1 MICLDKIFREL
12 KKDFNLKVFLDSYEF
27 KIAKSERSELFFDK
41 ENKRF
46 NIFYKSNNELF
57 RLLLETEHYDFN
69 NNFEIKINS
78 SFKDLSIMVDV
89 ARNYPLKVETFK
101 KLIRYMALLG
111 YSTLKIYLEDLF
123 EVNNE
128 PYFGYLRGRYS
139 KEEIKEIVNYA
150 DLFKIEVMPYIQT
163 LAHLN
168 QIKRWCVYR
177 DHFDID
183 DILLVDDERTYTLI
197 DNMLETIS
205 ESFTSKRI
213 NIGMDEAYL
222 LGRGK
227 YLDKNG
233 YEKRVN
239 IFKKH
244 LSKVLTLTSKYN
256 LDVEMWGDMFFN
268 NSSYAYDNL
277 SVEDLNKVNNLKLV
291 YWDYEYKDVK
301 EFQSLIKLHKKV
313 SDKVSTA
320 GGSWKWLGL
329 APNNKYAIA
338 ANINFMKASLKENI
352 EEYTLTCWGDNG
364 SSASI
369 FSILPTL
376 FAVANFSFYQGNKKI
391 DYLFKDIFKISFK
404 DFLYV
409 DKVNN
414 VTINDPLNAKN
425 NISRIYLYNDLLLGT
440 YNSLIDKDQISTY
453 KVIKKKLNKLSKNNS
468 FNYIFKT
475 LFEFC
480 RVLILK
486 VDIMD
491 ELRIAYQ
498 DNNKEKLNEILIKLN
513 KLKNTFDKFY
523 FALYEQYHL
532 EAKGNGFDVIDI
544 RLGGIL
550 QRIKTTIRKIND
562 YLKYG
567 TKIDELEEIM
577 LDFYGNVYSYFH
589 PNDIVDNSYI
599 KISSINVNW

>member
-1 MICLDKIFREL
+1 MICLDKIFIEL

-111 YSTLKIYLEDLF
+111 YSTLKIYFEDLL

-205 ESFTSKRI
+205 ESFKSKRI

-256 LDVEMWGDMFFN
+256 LDVEMWGDMF
-268 NSSYAYDNL
+268 
-277 SVEDLNKVNNLKLV
+277 
-291 YWDYEYKDVK
+291 
-301 EFQSLIKLHKKV
+301 LITQV
-313 SDKVSTA
+313 
-320 GGSWKWLGL
+320 
-329 APNNKYAIA
+329 
-338 ANINFMKASLKENI
+338 
-352 EEYTLTCWGDNG
+352 
-364 SSASI
+364 
-369 FSILPTL
+369 
-376 FAVANFSFYQGNKKI
+376 
-391 DYLFKDIFKISFK
+391 
-404 DFLYV
+404 
-409 DKVNN
+409 
-414 VTINDPLNAKN
+414 
-425 NISRIYLYNDLLLGT
+425 
-440 YNSLIDKDQISTY
+440 
-453 KVIKKKLNKLSKNNS
+453 
-468 FNYIFKT
+468 
-475 LFEFC
+475 
-480 RVLILK
+480 
-486 VDIMD
+486 
-491 ELRIAYQ
+491 
-498 DNNKEKLNEILIKLN
+498 
-513 KLKNTFDKFY
+513 
-523 FALYEQYHL
+523 
-532 EAKGNGFDVIDI
+532 
-544 RLGGIL
+544 
-550 QRIKTTIRKIND
+550 
-562 YLKYG
+562 
-567 TKIDELEEIM
+567 M
-577 LDFYGNVYSYFH
+577 LM
-589 PNDIVDNSYI
+589 II
-599 KISSINVNW
+599 

>member
-111 YSTLKIYLEDLF
+111 YSTLKIYFEDLL

-139 KEEIKEIVNYA
+139 KEEIKEVVNYA

-277 SVEDLNKVNNLKLV
+277 SVQDLNKVNNLKLV

-391 DYLFKDIFKISFK
+391 DYLFKDIFKISFN

-486 VDIMD
+486 VEIMD

-513 KLKNTFDKFY
+513 KLKTTFDKFY

-544 RLGGIL
+544 RLGGVL

>member
-1 MICLDKIFREL
+1 MICLDKIFIEL

-89 ARNYPLKVETFK
+89 ARNYPLKGETFK

-111 YSTLKIYLEDLF
+111 YSTLKIYFEDLL

-391 DYLFKDIFKISFK
+391 DYLFKDIFKISFN

-440 YNSLIDKDQISTY
+440 YNSLIDKGQISTY

>member
-111 YSTLKIYLEDLF
+111 YSTLKIYLEDLL

-391 DYLFKDIFKISFK
+391 DYLFKDIFKISFN

-486 VDIMD
+486 VEIMD

-513 KLKNTFDKFY
+513 KLKTTFDKFY

-544 RLGGIL
+544 RLGGVL

>member
-12 KKDFNLKVFLDSYEF
+12 KKDFNLKVFLNSYDF
-27 KIAKSERSELFFDK
+27 KINQSERSELSFDK

-111 YSTLKIYLEDLF
+111 YSTLKIYFEDLL

-391 DYLFKDIFKISFK
+391 DYLFKDIFKISFN

-486 VDIMD
+486 VEIMD

-513 KLKNTFDKFY
+513 KLKTTFDKFY

-544 RLGGIL
+544 RLGGVL

>member
-41 ENKRF
+41 DNKRF

-111 YSTLKIYLEDLF
+111 YSTLKIYFEDLL

-205 ESFTSKRI
+205 EYFTSKRI

-291 YWDYEYKDVK
+291 YWDYEYKDVE

-498 DNNKEKLNEILIKLN
+498 DNNKEKINEILIKLN

-544 RLGGIL
+544 RLGGVL

>member
-111 YSTLKIYLEDLF
+111 YSTLKIYFEDLL

-277 SVEDLNKVNNLKLV
+277 SVQDLNKVNNLKLV

-391 DYLFKDIFKISFK
+391 DYLFKDIFKISFN

-486 VDIMD
+486 VEIMD

-513 KLKNTFDKFY
+513 KLKTTFDKFY

-544 RLGGIL
+544 RLGGVL

>member
-1 MICLDKIFREL
+1 MICLDKIFIEL

-111 YSTLKIYLEDLF
+111 YSTLKIYFEDLL

-213 NIGMDEAYL
+213 NVGMDEAYL

-301 EFQSLIKLHKKV
+301 EFQTLIKLHKKV

-376 FAVANFSFYQGNKKI
+376 FAVANFSFHQGNKKI
-391 DYLFKDIFKISFK
+391 DYLFKDILKISFN

-453 KVIKKKLNKLSKNNS
+453 KAIKKKLNKLSKNNS

-513 KLKNTFDKFY
+513 KLKTTFDKFY

-544 RLGGIL
+544 RLGGVL
-550 QRIKTTIRKIND
+550 QRIKTTIRKLND

>member
-1 MICLDKIFREL
+1 MICLDKIFIEL

-57 RLLLETEHYDFN
+57 RLLLETQHYDFN

-111 YSTLKIYLEDLF
+111 YSTLKIYLEDLL

-376 FAVANFSFYQGNKKI
+376 FAVANFSFYQGKKKI

-486 VDIMD
+486 VEIMD

>member
-1 MICLDKIFREL
+1 MICLDKIFIEL

-111 YSTLKIYLEDLF
+111 YSTLKIYLEDLL

-168 QIKRWCVYR
+168 QINRWCVYR

-183 DILLVDDERTYTLI
+183 DILLVDDERTYILI

-291 YWDYEYKDVK
+291 YWDYEYKDIK

-544 RLGGIL
+544 RLGGVL

>member
-1 MICLDKIFREL
+1 MICLDKIFIEL

-111 YSTLKIYLEDLF
+111 YSTLKIYLEDLL

-227 YLDKNG
+227 YLDRNG

-291 YWDYEYKDVK
+291 YWDYEYKDVE

-486 VDIMD
+486 VEIMD

-513 KLKNTFDKFY
+513 KLKTTFDKFY

-544 RLGGIL
+544 RLGGVL

>member
-1 MICLDKIFREL
+1 MICLDKIFIEL

-111 YSTLKIYLEDLF
+111 YSTLKIYLEDLL

-268 NSSYAYDNL
+268 NTSYAYDNL

-376 FAVANFSFYQGNKKI
+376 FAVANFSFYQDNKKI
-391 DYLFKDIFKISFK
+391 DYLFKDIFKISFN

>member
-111 YSTLKIYLEDLF
+111 YSTLKIYFEDLL

-486 VDIMD
+486 VEIMD

-513 KLKNTFDKFY
+513 KLRTTFDKFY

-544 RLGGIL
+544 RLGGVL

>member
-1 MICLDKIFREL
+1 MIYLDKIFIEL

-111 YSTLKIYLEDLF
+111 YSTLKIYLEDLL

-277 SVEDLNKVNNLKLV
+277 SVQDLNKVNNLKLV

-391 DYLFKDIFKISFK
+391 DYLFKDIFKISFN

-486 VDIMD
+486 VEIMD

-513 KLKNTFDKFY
+513 KLRTTFDKFY

-544 RLGGIL
+544 RLGGVL
-550 QRIKTTIRKIND
+550 QRIKTTIRKLND

>member
-1 MICLDKIFREL
+1 
-12 KKDFNLKVFLDSYEF
+12 
-27 KIAKSERSELFFDK
+27 
-41 ENKRF
+41 
-46 NIFYKSNNELF
+46 
-57 RLLLETEHYDFN
+57 
-69 NNFEIKINS
+69 
-78 SFKDLSIMVDV
+78 
-89 ARNYPLKVETFK
+89 
-101 KLIRYMALLG
+101 
-111 YSTLKIYLEDLF
+111 
-123 EVNNE
+123 
-128 PYFGYLRGRYS
+128 
-139 KEEIKEIVNYA
+139 
-150 DLFKIEVMPYIQT
+150 
-163 LAHLN
+163 
-168 QIKRWCVYR
+168 
-177 DHFDID
+177 
-183 DILLVDDERTYTLI
+183 
-197 DNMLETIS
+197 
-205 ESFTSKRI
+205 
-213 NIGMDEAYL
+213 
-222 LGRGK
+222 
-227 YLDKNG
+227 
-233 YEKRVN
+233 
-239 IFKKH
+239 
-244 LSKVLTLTSKYN
+244 
-256 LDVEMWGDMFFN
+256 
-268 NSSYAYDNL
+268 
-277 SVEDLNKVNNLKLV
+277 
-291 YWDYEYKDVK
+291 
-301 EFQSLIKLHKKV
+301 
-313 SDKVSTA
+313 
-320 GGSWKWLGL
+320 
-329 APNNKYAIA
+329 
-338 ANINFMKASLKENI
+338 MKASLKENI

-486 VDIMD
+486 VEIMD

-513 KLKNTFDKFY
+513 KLKTTFDKFY

-544 RLGGIL
+544 RLGGVL

-577 LDFYGNVYSYFH
+577 LDFYGNVNSYFH

>member
-111 YSTLKIYLEDLF
+111 YSTLKIYFEDLL

-277 SVEDLNKVNNLKLV
+277 SVQDLNKVNNLKLV

-486 VDIMD
+486 VEIMD

-513 KLKNTFDKFY
+513 KLRTTFDKFY

-544 RLGGIL
+544 RLGGVL

>member
-486 VDIMD
+486 VEIMD

-513 KLKNTFDKFY
+513 KLKTTFDKFY

-544 RLGGIL
+544 RLGGVL
-550 QRIKTTIRKIND
+550 QRIKTTIRKLND

>member
-1 MICLDKIFREL
+1 MIYLDKIFVEL
-12 KKDFNLKVFLDSYEF
+12 KKDFNLKVFLNSYDF
-27 KIAKSERSELFFDK
+27 KINQSERSELFFDK
-41 ENKRF
+41 KNKKF
-46 NIFYKSNNELF
+46 NIAYKSSNELF

-111 YSTLKIYLEDLF
+111 YSTLKIYFEDLL

-183 DILLVDDERTYTLI
+183 DILLVDDDRAYTLI

-227 YLDKNG
+227 YLDKRG
-233 YEKRVN
+233 YDKRVN

-244 LSKVLTLTSKYN
+244 LSKILTLTSKYN
-256 LDVEMWGDMFFN
+256 FDVEMWGDMFFN

-376 FAVANFSFYQGNKKI
+376 FAVANFSFHQGNKKI
-391 DYLFKDIFKISFK
+391 DYLFKDILKISFN

-414 VTINDPLNAKN
+414 ITINDPLNAKN

-440 YNSLIDKDQISTY
+440 YNSLIDKNQISTY

-486 VDIMD
+486 VEIMD

-513 KLKNTFDKFY
+513 KLKTTFDKFY

-544 RLGGIL
+544 RLGGVL
-550 QRIKTTIRKIND
+550 QRIKTTIRKLND

>member
-1 MICLDKIFREL
+1 MIYLDKIFIEL
-12 KKDFNLKVFLDSYEF
+12 KKDFNLKVFLNSYDF
-27 KIAKSERSELFFDK
+27 KINQSERSELSFDK

-277 SVEDLNKVNNLKLV
+277 SVQDLNKVNNLKLV

-486 VDIMD
+486 VEIMD

-513 KLKNTFDKFY
+513 KLKTTFDKFY

-544 RLGGIL
+544 RLGGVL

-562 YLKYG
+562 YLKNG

>member
-1 MICLDKIFREL
+1 MICLDKIFIEL

-101 KLIRYMALLG
+101 KLIRYMALFG
-111 YSTLKIYLEDLF
+111 YSTLKIYLEDLL

-139 KEEIKEIVNYA
+139 KDEIKEIVNYA

-277 SVEDLNKVNNLKLV
+277 SVEDINKVNNLKLV

-376 FAVANFSFYQGNKKI
+376 FAVANFSFYQGKKKI

-440 YNSLIDKDQISTY
+440 YNSLIDKEQISTY

-486 VDIMD
+486 VEIMD

-562 YLKYG
+562 YLKFG

>member
-1 MICLDKIFREL
+1 MIYLDKIFIEL

-111 YSTLKIYLEDLF
+111 YSTLKIYLEDLL

-205 ESFTSKRI
+205 DSFTSKRI

-277 SVEDLNKVNNLKLV
+277 SVQDLNKVNNLKLV

-391 DYLFKDIFKISFK
+391 DYLFKDIFKISFN

-486 VDIMD
+486 VEIMD

-513 KLKNTFDKFY
+513 KLRTTFDKFY

-544 RLGGIL
+544 RLGGVL
-550 QRIKTTIRKIND
+550 QRIKTTIRKLND

>member
-111 YSTLKIYLEDLF
+111 YSTLKIYLEDLL

-491 ELRIAYQ
+491 ELRVAYQ

>member
-111 YSTLKIYLEDLF
+111 YSTLKIYFEDLL
-123 EVNNE
+123 EVKNE

-244 LSKVLTLTSKYN
+244 LSKVLALTSKYN

-369 FSILPTL
+369 FSIFPTL

-523 FALYEQYHL
+523 IALYKQYHL

>member
-111 YSTLKIYLEDLF
+111 YSTLKIYFEDLL

-486 VDIMD
+486 VEIMD

-513 KLKNTFDKFY
+513 KLKTTFDKFY

-544 RLGGIL
+544 RLGGVL

>member
-111 YSTLKIYLEDLF
+111 YSTLKIYLEDLL

-227 YLDKNG
+227 YLDKHG

-376 FAVANFSFYQGNKKI
+376 FAVANFSFYQGKKKI
-391 DYLFKDIFKISFK
+391 DYLFKDIFKISFN

-453 KVIKKKLNKLSKNNS
+453 KVIKKKLNK
-468 FNYIFKT
+468 
-475 LFEFC
+475 
-480 RVLILK
+480 
-486 VDIMD
+486 
-491 ELRIAYQ
+491 
-498 DNNKEKLNEILIKLN
+498 
-513 KLKNTFDKFY
+513 
-523 FALYEQYHL
+523 
-532 EAKGNGFDVIDI
+532 
-544 RLGGIL
+544 
-550 QRIKTTIRKIND
+550 
-562 YLKYG
+562 
-567 TKIDELEEIM
+567 
-577 LDFYGNVYSYFH
+577 
-589 PNDIVDNSYI
+589 
-599 KISSINVNW
+599 

>member
-111 YSTLKIYLEDLF
+111 YSTLKIYFEDLL

-391 DYLFKDIFKISFK
+391 DYLFKDIFKISFN

-486 VDIMD
+486 VEIMD

-513 KLKNTFDKFY
+513 KLRTTFDKFY

-544 RLGGIL
+544 RLGGVL

>member
-1 MICLDKIFREL
+1 MICLDKIFIEL

-41 ENKRF
+41 ENRRF

-111 YSTLKIYLEDLF
+111 YSTLKIYFEDLL

-277 SVEDLNKVNNLKLV
+277 SVEDINKVNNLKLV

-391 DYLFKDIFKISFK
+391 DYLFKDIFKISFN

>member
-111 YSTLKIYLEDLF
+111 YSTLKIYFEDLL

-168 QIKRWCVYR
+168 QIKRRCVYR

-486 VDIMD
+486 VEIMD

-513 KLKNTFDKFY
+513 KLKTTFDKFY

-544 RLGGIL
+544 RLGGVL

>member
-1 MICLDKIFREL
+1 MICLDKIFIEL

-111 YSTLKIYLEDLF
+111 YSTLKIYLEDLL

-376 FAVANFSFYQGNKKI
+376 FAVANFSFYQGKKKI

-491 ELRIAYQ
+491 ELRTAYQ

-562 YLKYG
+562 YFKYG

>member
-111 YSTLKIYLEDLF
+111 YSTLKIYLEDLL

-277 SVEDLNKVNNLKLV
+277 SVQDLNKVNNLKLV

-486 VDIMD
+486 VEIMD

-513 KLKNTFDKFY
+513 KLRTTFDKFY

-544 RLGGIL
+544 RLGGVL

>member
-1 MICLDKIFREL
+1 MICLDKIFIEL
-12 KKDFNLKVFLDSYEF
+12 KKDINLKVFLDSYEF
-27 KIAKSERSELFFDK
+27 KINQSERSELSFDK
-41 ENKRF
+41 ENKKF
-46 NIFYKSNNELF
+46 NIAYKSSNELF

-111 YSTLKIYLEDLF
+111 YSTLKIYFEDLL

-139 KEEIKEIVNYA
+139 KKEIREIVNYA

-168 QIKRWCVYR
+168 QIKRWCIYR

-244 LSKVLTLTSKYN
+244 LSKVLSLTSKYN
-256 LDVEMWGDMFFN
+256 FDVEMWGDMFFN

-291 YWDYEYKDVK
+291 YWDYEYKDIK
-301 EFQSLIKLHKKV
+301 EFQTLIKLHKKV

-338 ANINFMKASLKENI
+338 ANINFMKASLKEKI

-376 FAVANFSFYQGNKKI
+376 FAVANFSFHQGNKKI
-391 DYLFKDIFKISFK
+391 DYLFKDILKVSFN

-440 YNSLIDKDQISTY
+440 YNSLIDKNQISTY

-486 VDIMD
+486 VEIMD

-513 KLKNTFDKFY
+513 KLKTTFDKFY

-544 RLGGIL
+544 RLGGVL
-550 QRIKTTIRKIND
+550 QRIKTTIRKLND

>member
-1 MICLDKIFREL
+1 MIYLDKIFIEL

-111 YSTLKIYLEDLF
+111 YSTLKIYFEDLL

-391 DYLFKDIFKISFK
+391 DYLFKDIFKISFN

-486 VDIMD
+486 VEIMD

-513 KLKNTFDKFY
+513 KLRTTFDKFY

-544 RLGGIL
+544 RLGGVL
-550 QRIKTTIRKIND
+550 QRIKTTIRKLND

>member
-1 MICLDKIFREL
+1 MICLDKIFIEL

-46 NIFYKSNNELF
+46 NIAYKSSNELF

-111 YSTLKIYLEDLF
+111 YSTLKIYFEDLL

-233 YEKRVN
+233 YKKRVN

-256 LDVEMWGDMFFN
+256 FDVEMWGDMFFN

-301 EFQSLIKLHKKV
+301 EFQTLIKLHKKV

-338 ANINFMKASLKENI
+338 ANINFMKASLKEKI

-376 FAVANFSFYQGNKKI
+376 FAVANFSFHQGNKKI
-391 DYLFKDIFKISFK
+391 DYLFKDILKVSFN

-440 YNSLIDKDQISTY
+440 YNSLIDKNQISTY

-486 VDIMD
+486 VEIMN
-491 ELRIAYQ
+491 ELRIVYQ
-498 DNNKEKLNEILIKLN
+498 DNNKEELNEILIKLN
-513 KLKNTFDKFY
+513 KLKTTFDKFY
-523 FALYEQYHL
+523 FALYKQYHL

-544 RLGGIL
+544 RLGGVL
-550 QRIKTTIRKIND
+550 QRIKTTIRKLND

>member
-1 MICLDKIFREL
+1 MICLDKIFIEL

-111 YSTLKIYLEDLF
+111 YSTLKIYLEDLL

-168 QIKRWCVYR
+168 QINRWCVYR

-183 DILLVDDERTYTLI
+183 DILLVDDERTYILI

-291 YWDYEYKDVK
+291 YWDYEYKDIK

-491 ELRIAYQ
+491 ELRVAYQ

-513 KLKNTFDKFY
+513 KLKTTFDKFY

-544 RLGGIL
+544 RLGGVL

>member
-111 YSTLKIYLEDLF
+111 YSTLKIYFEDLL

-227 YLDKNG
+227 YLDRNG

-391 DYLFKDIFKISFK
+391 DYLFKNIFKISFK

-544 RLGGIL
+544 RLGGVL

>member
-1 MICLDKIFREL
+1 MIYLDKIFIEL

-111 YSTLKIYLEDLF
+111 YSTLKIYLEDLL

-320 GGSWKWLGL
+320 GGSWRWLGL

-391 DYLFKDIFKISFK
+391 DYLFKDIFKISFN

-486 VDIMD
+486 VEIMD

-513 KLKNTFDKFY
+513 KLRTTFDKFY

-544 RLGGIL
+544 RLGGVL
-550 QRIKTTIRKIND
+550 QRIKTTIRKLND

>member
-111 YSTLKIYLEDLF
+111 YSTLKIYLEDLL

-391 DYLFKDIFKISFK
+391 DYLFKDIFKISFN

-486 VDIMD
+486 VEIMD

-544 RLGGIL
+544 RLGGVL

>member
-1 MICLDKIFREL
+1 MICLDKIFIEL

-27 KIAKSERSELFFDK
+27 KITKSERSELFFDK

-111 YSTLKIYLEDLF
+111 YSTLKIYLEDLL

-227 YLDKNG
+227 YLDNNG

-491 ELRIAYQ
+491 ELRVAYQ

-523 FALYEQYHL
+523 IALYEQYHL

-544 RLGGIL
+544 RLGGVL